1 MLRISLIF
9 ALLAGL
15 AALAVSELVV
25 KKKINEITDQRNGFE
40 KEKTDA
46 QAAESKAKGEAK
58 KAQESEKKV
67 VKERDEIKTKF
78 DAASADAM
86 TQRKRADE
94 LDKNLAKTTEQRN
107 GAQEE
112 LAAWKALDIPVEQI
126 KSQKAELI
134 KTREER
140 DGYAAEKVVMLRR
153 INQVE
158 AELSRY
164 RGEDKKVVLPVGLK
178 GKVIAVDPKYD
189 FVVLNFGSEQ
199 GALEYGEMLI
209 NRDGKLVAKVQI
221 TTVQPNRSI
230 ANILPEWKQAEVM
243 EGDLVLH

>member
-15 AALAVSELVV
+15 AALGVSELVV
-25 KKKINEITDQRNGFE
+25 KKKIDEITTQRNDFE
-40 KEKTDA
+40 KQKSDA
-46 QAAESKAKGEAK
+46 VAAEGKAKNDAK
-58 KAQESEKKV
+58 KAQDNEKKV

-78 DAASADAM
+78 ETASADAT

-94 LDKNLAKTTEQRN
+94 VEKNLAKTTEQRN

-112 LAAWKALDIPVEQI
+112 LAAWKALGIPVDQI
-126 KSQKAELI
+126 KLQKAELI

-140 DGYAAEKVVMLRR
+140 DAHAAEKVVMLRR
-153 INQVE
+153 INQLE

-164 RGEDKKVVLPVGLK
+164 RGEITKVVLPPGLK
-178 GKVIAVDPKYD
+178 GKVVAVDPKYD

-199 GALEYGEMLI
+199 GALEFGEMLV

-221 TTVQPNRSI
+221 MTVQPNR
-230 ANILPEWKQAEVM
+230 
-243 EGDLVLH
+243 